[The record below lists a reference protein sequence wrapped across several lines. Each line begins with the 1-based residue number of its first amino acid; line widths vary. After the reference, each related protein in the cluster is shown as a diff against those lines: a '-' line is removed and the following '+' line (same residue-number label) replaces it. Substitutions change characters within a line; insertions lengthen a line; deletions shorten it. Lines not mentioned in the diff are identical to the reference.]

1 MTSIDITSLLTII
14 YVLVDDWYKV
24 TGYECMQSKPGAKPE
39 FSNSGLLTLMVA
51 QDFIPY
57 AGETQ
62 FLGYMRA
69 NHLSEFPK
77 LVDQSQYNRRARA
90 LWQVLERLR
99 QDWVRQL
106 GGYNARQLLLDT
118 KPVPVVGQTRSK
130 RRSDF
135 AGDAAYGYCAAR
147 QLHYFGYKL
156 VSLVTLDGLPVVYDL
171 VPANLDERD
180 AAEAVVFRVKDCD
193 IFADKGFVGEAWQAE
208 MRYHSTNRIWTAKR
222 VNQAQQNPAS
232 FDTLLKRLRERI
244 ESTFNQ
250 LQNTGRFLERLFAKT
265 PRGLYVRII
274 AKVTALVL
282 RILLNKHFGID
293 VLSFSIHSDFNSH

>member
-1 MTSIDITSLLTII
+1 MTSLLTII
-14 YVLVDDWYKV
+14 YVLVDDWYKAK
-24 TGYECMQSKPGAKPE
+24 GYAYLQGKPGAKPE
-39 FSNSGLLTLMVA
+39 FSDSEMLTLMVA

-57 AGETQ
+57 PGETQ
-62 FLGYMRA
+62 YLSYLRA
-69 NHLSEFPK
+69 NHLKEFPK
-77 LVDQSQYNRRARA
+77 LVDQSQYNRRSRA
-90 LWQVLERLR
+90 LWRVLEALR
-99 QDWVRQL
+99 QAWVRLL
-106 GGYNARQLLLDT
+106 GGDNARQLLLDT

-135 AGDAAYGYCAAR
+135 AGHAAYGYCAAR

-180 AAEAVVFRVKDCD
+180 AAEAVLFRVKDCD
-193 IFADKGFVGEAWQAE
+193 IFADKGFIGEDWQAD
-208 MRYHSTNRIWTAKR
+208 MRWHSSNRIWTTKR
-222 VNQAQQNPAS
+222 INQAQQNPTP
-232 FDTLLKRLRERI
+232 FDALLKRLRELI

-265 PRGLYVRII
+265 PHGLYSRVI

-282 RILLNKHFGID
+282 RILLTQCFGID
-293 VLSFSIHSDFNSH
+293 VLSFSIQPDFNSH

>member
-1 MTSIDITSLLTII
+1 MTSIDMVSLLTII
-14 YVLVDDWYKV
+14 YVLVDDWYQRQ
-24 TGYECMQSKPGAKPE
+24 GYRYMQGKPGAKPE
-39 FSNSGLLTLMVA
+39 FSDSEMLTLMLA

-57 AGETQ
+57 PGETQ

-69 NHLSEFPK
+69 NHLSEFPR
-77 LVDQSQYNRRARA
+77 LVDQSQYNRRARG
-90 LWQVLERLR
+90 LWHILETLR
-99 QDWVRQL
+99 QEWVQVL
-106 GGYNARQLLLDT
+106 GGYDERQLLLDT

-180 AAEAVVFRVKDCD
+180 AAEAVLYRVKDCD
-193 IFADKGFVGEAWQAE
+193 IFADKGFIGQDWQADIQC
-208 MRYHSTNRIWTAKR
+208 HSTNRIWTTKR
-222 VNQAQQNPAS
+222 VNQVQQNPAS
-232 FDTLLKRLRERI
+232 FDALLNRLRERI

-250 LQNTGRFLERLFAKT
+250 LQNTGRFLERLLAKT
-265 PRGLYVRII
+265 PRGLYTRVI
-274 AKVTALVL
+274 AKVAALVL
-282 RILLNKHFGID
+282 RLLLSKHFGID
-293 VLSFSIHSDFNSH
+293 VLSFSMDQDFNSH

>member
-1 MTSIDITSLLTII
+1 MTSIDMVSLLTII
-14 YVLVDDWYKV
+14 YVLVDDWYQEKGR
-24 TGYECMQSKPGAKPE
+24 GYMQGKPGAKPA
-39 FSNSGLLTLMVA
+39 FSDSEMLTLMLA

-57 AGETQ
+57 PGETQ

-69 NHLSEFPK
+69 NHLKEFPQ
-77 LVDQSQYNRRARA
+77 LVDQSQYNRRARG
-90 LWQVLERLR
+90 LWQVLEALR
-99 QDWVRQL
+99 QAWVQVL
-106 GGYNARQLLLDT
+106 GGDAERQLLLDT

-180 AAEAVVFRVKDCD
+180 AAQAVLYRVQHCD
-193 IFADKGFVGEAWQAE
+193 IFADKGFIGQDWQAE
-208 MRYHSTNRIWTAKR
+208 VRDHSTNRIWTTKR
-222 VNQAQQNPAS
+222 VNQAQQNPVS
-232 FDTLLKRLRERI
+232 FDALLKRLRERI

-250 LQNTGRFLERLFAKT
+250 LQNTGRFLERLLAKT
-265 PRGLYVRII
+265 PHGLFIRVI
-274 AKVTALVL
+274 AKVAALVL
-282 RILLNKHFGID
+282 SFLLNKRFGID
-293 VLSFSIHSDFNSH
+293 VLSFSIVSDFISH